1 MNKPITLAFNC
12 FGKTTTIKKDGDILH
27 VNDLFGMFK
36 TIVISEFGE
45 KKWEEMI
52 LKIGDEIVEGI
63 PENNVIL
70 NPNRNLTDWFEN

>member
-12 FGKTTTIKKDGDILH
+12 FGKTTTIKKDGGILH
-27 VNDLFGMFK
+27 VNDLFDMFK

-52 LKIGDEIVEGI
+52 LKIGDEIVEGV